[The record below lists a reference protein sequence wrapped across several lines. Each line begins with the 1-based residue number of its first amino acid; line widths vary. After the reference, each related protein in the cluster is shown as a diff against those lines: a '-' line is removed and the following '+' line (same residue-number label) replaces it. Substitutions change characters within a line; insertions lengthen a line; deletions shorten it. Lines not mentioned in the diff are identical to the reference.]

1 MNKVLFLMLLGIIL
15 SFSDIDGQVY
25 RPIDGYANNQTK
37 PTWGAAAVPFLK
49 TTGNGFTDSISSP
62 AGTNRPNPR
71 TISSA
76 LGSQTQ
82 FKANE
87 LGLSDFIW
95 GWGQFIDHD
104 INLNDDH
111 PTEFIPISVPPGDPE
126 FDPTGTGTV
135 EIPMRRSLSDPNSGT
150 SISNPRQHI
159 NEITAYIDG
168 SAVYGN
174 DEPRLDWL
182 RTFQD
187 GKLKVSSGNLL
198 PFNTIDGEQ
207 GSAEDPN
214 APFMADDAIISND
227 KLYVAGDI
235 RANEQP
241 GLTCFHTLF
250 VREHNRICDELRTLH
265 PNWPDEQIFQKARK
279 KVGALIQAITYEEW
293 LPAIGFQIPPYTGYN
308 PSINPGIMNMFSAAA
323 YRFGHTMVNGRM
335 VRFSE
340 GGDSLIFGSV
350 HLRDAFFNPNI
361 LVTEGGIEP
370 FLRGMASQEH
380 QFVDT
385 KIMDDIRNFLFG
397 PPGAGGLDL
406 LAININRGRERG
418 LVDFN
423 TVRQH
428 LGLPALVTFSDLT
441 SDPAMEIA
449 MANLYGDVNIIDP
462 WIGFM
467 AEDHTPGSIIGP
479 TLQALLQKQFLDLRE
494 GDRYYYEIDAFFTQ
508 AEIDDI
514 KNTRLADII
523 RRNTNIQAIQNDVFI
538 AQPALTVAIEL
549 SPFKDIRN
557 MELNAYPNP
566 VQKHFELSI
575 NALRNSTG
583 QLSILDNSGKIV
595 QTKKVQLNKGQNLL
609 SWELEDKIAN
619 GLYTIFLTAD
629 NDTGQLKIVKV
640 LE

>member
-1 MNKVLFLMLLGIIL
+1 MNKVFLLFLLGIL
-15 SFSDIDGQVY
+15 VSFSDLNAQVY
-25 RPIDGYANNQTK
+25 RPLDGYANNQTK
-37 PTWGAAAVPFLK
+37 PTWGAATTSFLR
-49 TTGNGFTDSISSP
+49 TTGNGFTDSIATP
-62 AGTNRPNPR
+62 AGANRPNPR

-76 LGSQTQ
+76 IGSQTQ
-82 FKANE
+82 FIPNE

-104 INLNDDH
+104 INLNGDH
-111 PTEFIPISVPPGDPE
+111 PTEFIPIPVPTGDPE
-126 FDPTGTGTV
+126 FDPNSTGTV
-135 EIPMRRSLSDPNSGT
+135 EIPMKRSLSDPNSGT
-150 SISNPRQHI
+150 SITNPRLHL
-159 NEITAYIDG
+159 NEITAFIDG

-198 PFNTIDGEQ
+198 PFNTIDGEY

-214 APFMADDAIISND
+214 APFMADDGMIPND
-227 KLYVAGDI
+227 KFYVAGDI

-250 VREHNRICDELRTLH
+250 VREHNLICDELRTLH

-279 KVGALIQAITYEEW
+279 KVGALIQSITYEEW
-293 LPAIGFQIPPYTGYN
+293 LPAMGLQIPAHTGYD
-308 PSINPGIMNMFSAAA
+308 PSINPGISNMFSASA

-350 HLRDAFFNPNI
+350 NLRDAFFNPDI
-361 LVTEGGIEP
+361 LIAEGGIEP
-370 FLRGMASQEH
+370 FFRGMASQEH
-380 QFVDT
+380 QLVDT

-423 TVRQH
+423 TVRQQ
-428 LGLPALVTFSDLT
+428 LGLPALVNFSDLT

-449 MANLYGDVNIIDP
+449 LANLYGDVNTIDS

-467 AEDHTPGSIIGP
+467 AEDHPQGSIIGP
-479 TLQALLQKQFLDLRE
+479 TLQALLEQQFLDLRD
-494 GDRYYYEIDAFFTQ
+494 GDRYYYEVDAFFTQ
-508 AEIDDI
+508 AEIDAI
-514 KNTRLADII
+514 KTTKLVDII
-523 RRNTNIQAIQNDVFI
+523 KRNTTIQAIQNDVFI

-557 MELNAYPNP
+557 MELRAYPNP
-566 VQKHFELSI
+566 VQKHFELTI
-575 NALRNSTG
+575 NALRNSNA
-583 QLSILDNSGKIV
+583 QLAILDNTGSIV
-595 QTKKVQLNKGQNLL
+595 QTKKVRLTKGQNLL
-609 SWELEDKIAN
+609 SWQLDDHIAN
-619 GLYTIFLTAD
+619 GLYTIYLNAD

-640 LE
+640 TE

>member
-1 MNKVLFLMLLGIIL
+1 MNKALLLTLL
-15 SFSDIDGQVY
+15 SLALWLTSTQAQVY
-25 RPIDGYANNQTK
+25 RPLDGYANNQAN
-37 PTWGAAAVPFLK
+37 PTWGAATTPFLRI
-49 TTGNGFTDSISSP
+49 TGNGFADSIALPSG
-62 AGTNRPNPR
+62 ANRPNPR

-82 FKANE
+82 FMPNE

-104 INLNDDH
+104 VNLNDDH
-111 PTEFIPISVPPGDPE
+111 PTEFIPISVPIGDLE

-135 EIPMRRSLSDPNSGT
+135 EIPMRRSLYDPNSGT
-150 SISNPRQHI
+150 SHANPRKHI

-168 SAVYGN
+168 SNVYGN
-174 DEPRLDWL
+174 DQDRLDWM

-187 GKLKVSSGNLL
+187 GKLKMSSGNLL
-198 PFNTIDGEQ
+198 PFNTIDGEK

-214 APFMADDAIISND
+214 APFMVHEGMLPSD
-227 KLYVAGDI
+227 KLFVAGDV

-250 VREHNRICDELRTLH
+250 AREHNRLCDELRTLH

-279 KVGALIQAITYEEW
+279 KVGALLQAITLEEW
-293 LPAIGFQIPPYTGYN
+293 LPAMGLQIPPYTGYDPTIN
-308 PSINPGIMNMFSAAA
+308 PSISNVFSAAG

-350 HLRDAFFNPNI
+350 HLRDAFFNNEI
-361 LVTEGGIEP
+361 LVNEGGIEP
-370 FLRGMASQEH
+370 FFRGMASQEH

-406 LAININRGRERG
+406 LAININRARERG
-418 LVDFN
+418 IVDFN
-423 TVRQH
+423 TVRQQ

-441 SDPAMEIA
+441 SDPLTEISL
-449 MANLYGDVNIIDP
+449 ANLYGTVDKIDP

-467 AEDHTPGSIIGP
+467 AEDHLPGSIIGQ
-479 TLQALLQKQFLDLRE
+479 TLSTLLLRQFLDLRD
-494 GDRYYYEIDAFFTQ
+494 GDRYYYESDAFFTQ

-514 KNTRLADII
+514 KNTRLVDII

-538 AQPALTVAIEL
+538 AQPATTVAIEL

-557 MELNAYPNP
+557 MELKAHPNP
-566 VQKHFELSI
+566 IQTHFQLKI
-575 NALRNSTG
+575 NAFRTTNALLTIIDNTG
-583 QLSILDNSGKIV
+583 KTV
-595 QTKKVQLNKGQNLL
+595 QTKKVDLTKGENLL
-609 SWELEDKIAN
+609 SWELEDYVAS
-619 GLYTIFLTAD
+619 GLYTIYLTAD
-629 NDTGQLKIVKV
+629 NDTGQLKIVKTD
-640 LE
+640 